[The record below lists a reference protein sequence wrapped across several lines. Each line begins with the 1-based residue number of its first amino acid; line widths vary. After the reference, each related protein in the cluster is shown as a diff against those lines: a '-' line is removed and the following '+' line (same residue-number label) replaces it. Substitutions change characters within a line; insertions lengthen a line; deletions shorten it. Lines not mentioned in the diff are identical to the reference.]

1 MSDPIWN
8 NLHKTLD
15 DQTTIEE
22 AIDAAVGTHNDDPQA
37 HLDVNQAVE
46 VHRDNNVADHPAE
59 SVLNDK
65 IHHEAR
71 SATAIVGGDDPEN
84 YNTVEDAVAFIA
96 SVGAGKVKVLP
107 GVYTLNSF
115 VELDATINIEGTD
128 PEEVEINTDYNAG
141 NYFFLPTYTAGEP
154 RTQRISNIRV
164 VNANDY
170 GIRTST
176 NSSMADLRLV
186 IENCELLGMGN
197 KVYTSCGRTVV
208 RDCLIEAT
216 DDRAFVMRNI
226 LELENTVLRPH
237 STSDSPRFMSNFTST
252 VIDYQVILKNTEFLT
267 DSAATPNW
275 WSNSDDMRFTIDNCL
290 FENAPELATFLSN
303 QKIINSRFNGRVD
316 QVLNLSNLHQVTT
329 EDIVCTNNI
338 IISAGS
344 NQCTVRLGSQTVDSV
359 VTGNIISDCIQ
370 DSGTN
375 NVVANN
381 VSK

>member
-1 MSDPIWN
+1 MSKPVWN
-8 NLHKTLD
+8 DLHKTLD

-22 AIDAAVGTHNDDPQA
+22 AIAAAISTHNDDPQA

-46 VHRDNNVADHPAE
+46 VHRDTNIADHPAE

-71 SATAIVGGDDPEN
+71 TATAIVGGDDPEN

-96 SVGAGKVKVLP
+96 SVGAGKVKILP

-141 NYFFLPTYTAGEP
+141 NYFYLPTYTAGEP

-176 NSSMADLRLV
+176 NSDMADLRLV
-186 IENCELLGMGN
+186 IENCELLGEGN
-197 KVYTSCGRTVV
+197 KVYTSCGRTVI
-208 RDCLIEAT
+208 RDCVIEAT

-226 LELENTVLRPH
+226 LELENTTLKPF
-237 STSDSPRFMSNFTST
+237 STYDSPRFLSKFTST
-252 VIDYQVILKNTEFLT
+252 TVDYRIILRDVEFL
-267 DSAATPNW
+267 SENASTPNW
-275 WSNSDDMRFTIDNCL
+275 WQSDADVQWYINNSTFEKSEVLRIDV
-290 FENAPELATFLSN
+290 SN
-303 QKIINSRFNGRVD
+303 QKIVESYFDFRGNSRLSIQGAIGDTLEQIRVSNC
-316 QVLNLSNLHQVTT
+316 VLLNEGTST
-329 EDIVCTNNI
+329 ETIY
-338 IISAGS
+338 
-344 NQCTVRLGSQTVDSV
+344 LGVDTDNSV
-359 VTGNIISDCIQ
+359 VMGNIVSNGVKND
-370 DSGTN
+370 GTN
-375 NVVANN
+375 NAVANN
-381 VSK
+381 VVK